1 MDDGTTSV
9 GISMRSLLLVAA
21 LACTVAAAGCRREK
35 PESVSAAEVRP
46 VAVKTIPVTSET
58 FTATIAVTGTLV
70 SSSRVDVKAETTGR
84 IVRFPK
90 EQGDRVQAGE
100 SVAWVDDENYR
111 LALRQSESA
120 VQVAQAALHRAKVM
134 EAHTEAELE
143 RSHNLVKSG
152 GITERDLRAAEVA
165 EKDARAQVALASAQ
179 LDQAV
184 SAAEVARKRLRDAV
198 ILAPVS
204 GVIQEKHVN
213 TGAYVEP
220 PTTVFSLV
228 DNSRLELR
236 SPVPAAEMGPI
247 RTGQQVLF
255 SVSSFPGVEF
265 SGRVV
270 ELAPAVDEQS
280 RAAHV
285 RIQIANSEGRLRAG
299 MFADGE
305 IITGARPNTVVIP
318 GSAIYREDQSRK
330 DSYVFVAAAG
340 KAVKR
345 DVRIGR
351 EKGTLVEIV
360 EGLAPG
366 DILIAERS
374 VELADGVPIQ
384 QSAHP

>member
-1 MDDGTTSV
+1 MNR
-9 GISMRSLLLVAA
+9 RSLLLVAA
-21 LACTVAAAGCRREK
+21 LACVVAAAGCRREK
-35 PESVSAAEVRP
+35 SESVSAAEVRP

-58 FTATIAVTGTLV
+58 FAATIAVTGTLV
-70 SSSRVDVKAETTGR
+70 SSSRVEVKAETTGR

-100 SVAWVDDENYR
+100 SIAWVDDENYR

-143 RSHNLVKSG
+143 RSRNLVRSG
-152 GITERDLRAAEVA
+152 GITERDLSAAEVA
-165 EKDARAQVALASAQ
+165 EKDSRAQVALASAQ
-179 LDQAV
+179 LDQAA
-184 SAAEVARKRLRDAV
+184 SAVEVARKRLRDTV

-213 TGAYVEP
+213 AGAYVEP
-220 PTTVFSLV
+220 PTPVFSLV

-236 SPVPAAEMGPI
+236 SPVPAAEIGPI
-247 RTGQQVLF
+247 RTGQQVQF

-265 SGRVV
+265 SGRVI

-285 RIQIANSEGRLRAG
+285 RIQIANSDGRLRAG
-299 MFADGE
+299 MFADGQ
-305 IITGARPNTVVIP
+305 IITGARPNTVLIP

-330 DSYVFVAAAG
+330 DSYVFVAVAD
-340 KAVKR
+340 KAVRR

-351 EKGTLVEIV
+351 EKGPLVEIV
-360 EGLAPG
+360 EGLASG